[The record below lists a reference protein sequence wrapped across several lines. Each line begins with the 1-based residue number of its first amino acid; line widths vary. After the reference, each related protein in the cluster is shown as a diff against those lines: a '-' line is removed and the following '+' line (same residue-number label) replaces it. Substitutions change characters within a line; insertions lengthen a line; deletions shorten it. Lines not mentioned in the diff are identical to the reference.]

1 MGVDWWFQK
10 LSLYS
15 QVRKK
20 MLKEGHNTEEII
32 QVELDRFK
40 ADDER
45 KERMAK
51 REIEIKNEASEVR
64 RVILK
69 AKQFID
75 EVS

>member
-1 MGVDWWFQK
+1 
-10 LSLYS
+10 
-15 QVRKK
+15 